1 MDSIWHSHRPRSFET
16 PDLPGRCDIA
26 VVGGGFAGIS
36 AALELTR
43 SGADVVLLERERLGA
58 GASGRNAGFLLG
70 GAARDFLEVSR
81 SHGLPTARLMMALA
95 EENRRKVMA
104 LRESSGRDLSYEATG
119 SFFLS
124 VGAAEASH
132 LAEVGEAM
140 RAGGYPVV
148 STDAARA
155 GASLPAA
162 GYGPGLFFPADG
174 QIHPLEL
181 LYVLAEA
188 AHHAGARIVEEAGVE
203 ELRRQEDGTFLVVS
217 PRGSVRCDVVVLAMN
232 AHLGS
237 LVPSARAF
245 IQPVRGQVLA
255 TQPLP
260 KVLQGPVYAE
270 WGYRYNRQLPDGTL
284 VVGGYRNAAIDE
296 EVGTDLVLSER
307 IQALLDEEA
316 RRIHPEARARHRWC
330 GIMGMT
336 PDALPVVGPIAEG
349 LFLIGGFSGH
359 GVALAP
365 ILGEYVAQMVLG
377 VRGVVPPLDPH
388 RFDGRE

>member
-1 MDSIWHSHRPRSFET
+1 MDSIWHTHRPLSFDT
-16 PDLPGRCDIA
+16 PDLPGRCDVA
-26 VVGGGFAGIS
+26 VVGGGLAGIS
-36 AALELTR
+36 AALELAR

-81 SHGLPTARLMMALA
+81 AQGLPTARLMMALA

-104 LRESSGRDLSYEATG
+104 LTESSGRDLSYEATG

-124 VGAAEASH
+124 VDAAEASH
-132 LAEVGEAM
+132 LVEVGEAM
-140 RAGGYPVV
+140 RAGGYHVV
-148 STDAARA
+148 NVDAAEA

-162 GYGPGLFFPADG
+162 GYGPGLFFPEDG
-174 QIHPLEL
+174 QLHPLEL
-181 LYVLAEA
+181 LYVLAETA
-188 AHHAGARIVEEAGVE
+188 CHAGARILEGVSVE
-203 ELRRQEDGTFLVVS
+203 ELRHEHDGSFLIVS
-217 PRGSVRCDVVVLAMN
+217 PRGRVRAAAVVLALN
-232 AHLGS
+232 AYLGS

-245 IQPVRGQVLA
+245 VQPVRGQVLA

-260 KVLQGPVYAE
+260 EVLRAPVYAE

-296 EVGTDLVLSER
+296 EVGTELVLNER

-316 RRIHPEARARHRWC
+316 RRIHPEARPRHRWC

-336 PDALPVVGPIAEG
+336 PDALPVVGPMGDG
-349 LFLIGGFSGH
+349 LFLVGGFSGH

-377 VRGVVPPLDPH
+377 VRGIVPPLDPR
-388 RFDGRE
+388 RFDGGE